1 MIYRPTIMEKRMRT
15 DKYIHTDIMRQ
26 FQQDVRFDASH
37 IMVSV
42 KKGVVNLTGRVNTYL
57 AKLLAASDVWTVR
70 GVRDVKDHLRTN
82 SEITQAAWNALD
94 FSLLDPGD
102 HIHVSADDG
111 VITLTGE
118 VSSDG
123 QRKRAISAIHTL
135 PEVLG
140 VINHVHVKS
149 EVDSEDI
156 KTKIFQELERNARMD
171 ASMITVEIE
180 GSHVQLKGVVR
191 SWLAYEEAEKAAYA
205 IPGVSYVE
213 NNIVLTYAH

>member
-140 VINHVHVKS
+140 V
-149 EVDSEDI
+149 
-156 KTKIFQELERNARMD
+156 KIFQELERNARMD